1 MFRTLLGLRSLA
13 FGGAGLEELRRGDL
27 SGVSQLE
34 ELTVLADNMTRFGPT
49 QQVEAFLV
57 FWVWF
62 GGAWQEAERM
72 LGTTLNSG

>member
-34 ELTVLADNMTRFGPT
+34 ELTVRADNMTRFGPT
-49 QQVEAFLV
+49 
-57 FWVWF
+57 
-62 GGAWQEAERM
+62 
-72 LGTTLNSG
+72 